1 MNRKQY
7 ITAFFICLLCAVSI
21 LPAADALVERYL
33 SAAND
38 RYSEGDYTKAY
49 EYVNRV
55 LDMYR
60 DDTLPENVTVI
71 GEMIYYDYLGVL
83 KENGDEA
90 GFIGFN
96 VWLENFPELSS
107 SRIKIR
113 SAEFESEIARSKNAA
128 ATAATAVTTVA
139 PSGNTGTA
147 GSAPVSGSALSDE
160 QWLQQ
165 LEAERQRSAEALQ
178 MERERSAQVISSLDN
193 QSESLRSVIEQSTL
207 KNESANRNILI
218 LVLVI
223 SAVLVI
229 VFIVV
234 IISIVSS
241 IKTTRRQQEQ
251 FAATLQMVA
260 KMNRIPSERVLLG
273 NVADIY
279 GDAYLRSA
287 GSTRVGDNALP
298 EPELTEAD
306 RQAVQELAVKCE
318 QVGTEI
324 DVMTGR
330 KNNSKNIS
338 EMVYKIA
345 LEMGI
350 SQNTVM
356 IYFCASMVYD
366 IGFLSMDKDLLQAE
380 TLTDEQKYII
390 RSHVKIDVSVFDFV
404 PEQYRAV
411 FIDAASMHH
420 ENMDGSG
427 YPDGIPGDKI
437 PEIARM
443 IHVVETFI
451 SLISRR
457 SYRAIFDKESAIEEL
472 KNHPELYDQ
481 KIVSVLDCII

>member
-113 SAEFESEIARSKNAA
+113 SAEFESEIARSKSAA
-128 ATAATAVTTVA
+128 ATADS
-139 PSGNTGTA
+139 SGNAGTA

-207 KNESANRNILI
+207 QNESTNRNILI
-218 LVLVI
+218 IVLAI
-223 SAVLVI
+223 GAVLII

-234 IISIVSS
+234 IISTISN
-241 IKTTRRQQEQ
+241 IKASRRQQEQ

-273 NVADIY
+273 NVTDIY
-279 GDAYLRSA
+279 GDTYLRSA

-298 EPELTEAD
+298 EPELTEED

>member
-1 MNRKQY
+1 MKLSVSTWSAHEQLLSGALSKLDFVKLLNKHG
-7 ITAFFICLLCAVSI
+7 ITGMEVVEFDF
-21 LPAADALVERYL
+21 AD
-33 SAAND
+33 
-38 RYSEGDYTKAY
+38 
-49 EYVNRV
+49 
-55 LDMYR
+55 
-60 DDTLPENVTVI
+60 
-71 GEMIYYDYLGVL
+71 
-83 KENGDEA
+83 
-90 GFIGFN
+90 
-96 VWLENFPELSS
+96 SS
-107 SRIKIR
+107 
-113 SAEFESEIARSKNAA
+113 FESMKELFELGKEYGVDITCMS
-128 ATAATAVTTVA
+128 
-139 PSGNTGTA
+139 
-147 GSAPVSGSALSDE
+147 
-160 QWLQQ
+160 
-165 LEAERQRSAEALQ
+165 LEHDLCQ
-178 MERERSAQVISSLDN
+178 
-193 QSESLRSVIEQSTL
+193 
-207 KNESANRNILI
+207 
-218 LVLVI
+218 
-223 SAVLVI
+223 
-229 VFIVV
+229 
-234 IISIVSS
+234 
-241 IKTTRRQQEQ
+241 
-251 FAATLQMVA
+251 
-260 KMNRIPSERVLLG
+260 
-273 NVADIY
+273 Y
-279 GDAYLRSA
+279 
-287 GSTRVGDNALP
+287 
-298 EPELTEAD
+298 TEED

-404 PEQYRAV
+404 PEHYRAV